1 VAPDSVELMHRML
14 AAFNRDDVES
24 VLATF
29 DEDCTISEP
38 PEMPDTPQEGFR
50 GHDGVRAWM
59 ANLRG
64 VGGIEFTPAS
74 AETEDD
80 VVLSEWT
87 ARGLGQVSGAPIS
100 WTTFI
105 VLRVRDG
112 RIVRAQGFLSEA
124 EARSAAAS
132 TQ

>member
-1 VAPDSVELMHRML
+1 MGSDNVELMHRML
-14 AAFNRDDVES
+14 AAFNGDDVEG

-29 DEDCTISEP
+29 DEDCTITEP
-38 PEMPDTPQEGFR
+38 PEMPDTPREGFR
-50 GHDGVRAWM
+50 GHEGVRAWM

-64 VGGIEFTPAS
+64 VGGIEFAAKS
-74 AETEDD
+74 ADATGD
-80 VVLSEWT
+80 VVISEWM
-87 ARGLGQVSGAPIS
+87 ARGLGQASGAPIA

-105 VLRVRDG
+105 VLRVRGG
-112 RIVRAQGFLSEA
+112 RIARAQAFLSEA

>member
-1 VAPDSVELMHRML
+1 
-14 AAFNRDDVES
+14 
-24 VLATF
+24 
-29 DEDCTISEP
+29 
-38 PEMPDTPQEGFR
+38 
-50 GHDGVRAWM
+50 
-59 ANLRG
+59 

-74 AETEDD
+74 AETEED